1 MEIFHRHL
9 WNVDLDEAVR
19 IQNELSGYARLED
32 DFGKIK
38 KIAGYGIAFSLV
50 QNRIVVSCVEFS
62 YPDLEVVS
70 ESLEKSNI
78 SFPYVSGL
86 FAFSAGPSI
95 LSIFERRG
103 VPDLALFPGRGMA
116 HPRGIG
122 LATHMGILVDIPTI
136 GCSRTPLWSDYQEPE
151 TNKGSYTFY
160 WERKK
165 KIGAVIRSKDNT
177 KPIFVTPGHKMSV
190 KSSVEFILTCC
201 TKHRLPEPIR
211 RAHILARRFA
221 G

>member
-9 WNVDLDEAVR
+9 WDVDLDEAIR
-19 IQNELSGYARLED
+19 IQNELSPYASLED
-32 DFGKIK
+32 DFEKIE
-38 KIAGYGIAFSLV
+38 KIAGLGIAFSLA
-50 QNRIVVSCVEFS
+50 QNRIVVSSIEFS

-70 ESLEKSNI
+70 ESFEKSNI

-103 VPDLALFPGRGMA
+103 LPDLAVFPGRGIA
-116 HPRGIG
+116 HPRRIG
-122 LATHMGILVDIPTI
+122 LATHMGILLDVPTI
-136 GCSRTPLWSDYQEPE
+136 ACSRTPLWSDYQEPE
-151 TNKGSYTFY
+151 TKKGSYTFY
-160 WERKK
+160 LERKK

-177 KPIFVTPGHKMSV
+177 KPIFVTPGHKMSM
-190 KSSVEFILTCC
+190 KSSVEFILRCC

>member
-1 MEIFHRHL
+1 MEIFHRHP
-9 WNVDLDEAVR
+9 WNVDLDEAIR
-19 IQNELSGYARLED
+19 IQNELSVYAKLED
-32 DFGKIK
+32 DLGKIE
-38 KIAGYGIAFSLV
+38 KIAGFGIAFSLV
-50 QNRIVVSCVEFS
+50 QNRIVVSSIEFS
-62 YPDLEVVS
+62 YPDLEVLNQS
-70 ESLEKSNI
+70 FEKSKI

-103 VPDLALFPGRGMA
+103 LPDLAVFPGRGMA

-136 GCSRTPLWSDYQEPE
+136 ACSKTPLWRDYREPE

-160 WERKK
+160 FERKK
-165 KIGAVIRSKDNT
+165 KIGAVIRSKDNM
-177 KPIFVTPGHKMSV
+177 KPIFVTPGHKVSA
-190 KSSVEFILTCC
+190 KSSAEFILKCC
-201 TKHRLPEPIR
+201 TRHRLPEPIR
-211 RAHILARRFA
+211 RAHILAKKHA

>member
-1 MEIFHRHL
+1 MEIFHRHP
-9 WNVDLDEAVR
+9 WNVDFDEAVR
-19 IQNELSGYARLED
+19 IQNELSAYARLED
-32 DFGKIK
+32 DFEKIE
-38 KIAGYGIAFSLV
+38 KIAGFGIAFSLV
-50 QNRIVVSCVEFS
+50 QNRMVVSSIEFS
-62 YPDLEVVS
+62 YPDLEVVNKS
-70 ESLEKSNI
+70 FEKSNI

-103 VPDLALFPGRGMA
+103 LPALAVFPGRGMA
-116 HPRGIG
+116 HTRGIG

-136 GCSRTPLWSDYQEPE
+136 ACSRTPLWSDYQEPE
-151 TNKGSYTFY
+151 TKKGSYTFY
-160 WERKK
+160 FERKK

-177 KPIFVTPGHKMSV
+177 KPIFVTPGHKVSV
-190 KSSVEFILTCC
+190 KSSAEFILRCC

-211 RAHILARRFA
+211 RAHILAKRHA